1 VPLVLLSLAAAGAG
15 GFFGWKHYQENIKD
29 KDSSSSKKDSSSSKD
44 SKKKK

>member
-29 KDSSSSKKDSSSSKD
+29 KDSSSKKDSSSSKD

>member
-29 KDSSSSKKDSSSSKD
+29 KDSSSSKNDSSSKD